1 MKNFKFIYLLFVAVV
16 ALAFTACDK
25 HEWTPGEPDA
35 TQGVF
40 FPSTVETTY
49 SVEKTA
55 TSVTIP
61 VMRTNV
67 EVASEV
73 SVRSDDPSELFTIP
87 SSVAFAADSENA
99 ELVISF
105 DGAALTA
112 GTFYNIALQISSDNA
127 SNYGYTELTIKIG
140 VPEPWNDLGEGIYID
155 DFLRVL
161 LEDVPAGL
169 GSYVTI
175 QQHAD
180 DANRI
185 RVVNPFS
192 MDVVG
197 YMWGGVPGFFVWEE
211 GVDTY
216 IEFDVTDPNN
226 VLLAENPSPLGV
238 SANFG
243 TDGILPLFMYVVDN
257 EDGSYVAPITFAN
270 GVITFP
276 TSGLALAYPWDGGL
290 GGWTANTEGMTMY
303 LMPGVELVD
312 YALIP
317 EYAGMIVS
325 ADNTQS
331 AAILNFTVGADV
343 ESFKFVVLPGA
354 VDAAAVAAT
363 IVDGTAENVVE
374 GDAENTTFQVALTT
388 GSYTVVAV
396 AYAGG
401 EVVGDVASIFFYYP
415 GVGAGEAPEADVD
428 FVLGSVAELTE
439 NAEYEAKFPAEYKM
453 GILLDIA
460 NPSEVTG
467 LKFYSGYVDEV
478 EKAIADGTVAS
489 YEAIVDAYGQD
500 VYAWVE
506 AINDGNIRII
516 SVQPGTNLCCIFAVE
531 TIYGTTQ
538 YYHYDYQ
545 MPAYTGGFTVCD
557 YTITDGENAN
567 TFNVAPGVDAAT
579 LFVEFADLKG
589 YQFYAAWSK
598 EDNTLTLDGTAFGYE
613 QYNSLFNAGLIKNED
628 GSLQVLTSASD
639 AEFKT
644 PSPIVFTVENNA
656 VSALKTYIKKFRAV
670 DGKYQSD
677 YYNFTP
683 ASVIA
688 PAAAKASVMMVGG
701 ELKAMNVASESIKVE
716 MASKSLSIEKF
727 EGAFERQFTM
737 TSKSVV
743 FFN

>member
-40 FPSTVETTY
+40 FPSTVATTY
-49 SVEKTA
+49 TVEKTA

-87 SSVAFAADSENA
+87 SKVAFAANSENA

-112 GTFYNIALQISSDNA
+112 GTFYSIALQIASDSA
-127 SNYGYTELTIKIG
+127 SMYGYTELTIKIG
-140 VPEPWNDLGEGIYID
+140 VPEPWVDLGQGIYLD

-169 GSYVTI
+169 GAYVPM

-216 IEFDVTDPNN
+216 FEFDVTDPAN
-226 VLLAENPSPLGV
+226 VKLPSNPAPLGL

-243 TDGILPLFMYVVDN
+243 ADGVLPLYLYVMDN
-257 EDGSYVAPITFAN
+257 EDGSYVAPITFEN
-270 GVITFP
+270 GVISFP
-276 TSGLALAYPWDGGL
+276 KDALILAYPWQGSL
-290 GGWTANTEGMTMY
+290 SGWYANTEGMTMY

-312 YALIP
+312 YTLVP
-317 EYAGMIVS
+317 EYAGMYVT
-325 ADNTQS
+325 ADNSTA

-343 ESFKFVVLPGA
+343 DSFEFVVLPGA
-354 VDAAAVAAT
+354 ADEEAVAAT
-363 IVDGTAENVVE
+363 IVDGTAENVVK
-374 GDAENTTFQVALTT
+374 GDAENATFEVALTT
-388 GSYTVVAV
+388 GSYTIVAV
-396 AYAGG
+396 AYAG
-401 EVVGDVASIFFYYP
+401 EEAVATSSLFFYFP

-439 NAEYEAKFPAEYKM
+439 KADYEAQFPAEYRL

-460 NPSEVTG
+460 NPAEVSG
-467 LKFYSGYVDEV
+467 LKFYSGYVAEV
-478 EKAIADGTVAS
+478 EAAVAS
-489 YEAIVDAYGQD
+489 GSETYESIVDAYGQD

-506 AINDGNIRII
+506 AINEGNIRII

-557 YTITDGENAN
+557 YTITDGEFSN
-567 TFNVAPGVDAAT
+567 TFSVTPGTNADT
-579 LFVEFADLKG
+579 LFVEFADLED
-589 YQFYAAWSK
+589 YQFYAVWSK
-598 EDNTLTLDGTAFGYE
+598 EDNTLTIDGTVYGLE
-613 QYNSLFNAGLIKNED
+613 QYNSLFNAGLVENED

-644 PSPIVFTVENNA
+644 PSPIVFTVANNA
-656 VSALKTYIKKFRAV
+656 VAALQTYIKKFRAV
-670 DGKYQSD
+670 DEKYHSD

-688 PAAAKASVMMVGG
+688 PAAAKASVVVKNV
-701 ELKAMNVASESIKVE
+701 ELKSMNVSSESINVE
-716 MASKSLSIEKF
+716 MASKAITIEKF
-727 EGAFERQFTM
+727 NGTFERQFTM
-737 TSKSVV
+737 TSKSAV